1 MKNKWIFIV
10 LFLCVLFG
18 CIIFTQKDASTE
30 HVIGNFDYYI
40 QDESQEINN
49 FYDQIVELQ
58 NSILNLSINYSNLN
72 NQNELLEKELDLSYI
87 ETVKKSKSVIENTCT
102 FLSNNGIYADTTYYN
117 ANDQLMRLIVKYKLD
132 ENGNKVF
139 LGHTDEPIN
148 K

>member
-1 MKNKWIFIV
+1 MKSKWIFII

-18 CIIFTQKDASTE
+18 CIRFTQKDASTE

-40 QDESQEINN
+40 RDESQEINN
-49 FYDQIVELQ
+49 FYDQIIELQ
-58 NSILNLSINYSNLN
+58 NSILNLSANYSDLN
-72 NQNELLEKELDLSYI
+72 NQNELLEKKLDLSYI
-87 ETVKKSKSVIENTCT
+87 ETVKKSKSVIENTRI

-139 LGHTDEPIN
+139 LGHTNEPIN

>member
-18 CIIFTQKDASTE
+18 CITFTQKDASTE

-40 QDESQEINN
+40 QDETQEINN
-49 FYDQIVELQ
+49 LYDQIVELQ

-87 ETVKKSKSVIENTCT
+87 ETVKKSKSVIENTRT

-132 ENGNKVF
+132 EDGNKVF